1 MSELNL
7 TELAAQLHRLQH
19 TSKGMLP
26 NKRHAERFLNETLE
40 IIFPNIVGDAP
51 PCTADDIRCKI
62 ESAEV
67 EIELALRPIKKWQ
80 SHANGH
86 SAQNGHEKN
95 SKAHRADVIH
105 HFFHHRLSPLIEM
118 LWLDAQAMY
127 EGDPAAQSV
136 DEVIGT
142 YPGLLAVS
150 IHRIAHEFYQLGLPI
165 FPRMLS
171 EIGHART
178 GIDIHP
184 GATIGKSFCIDHGTG
199 IVIGETATLGDHVK
213 LYQGVSLGALSVDKS
228 LASSK
233 RHPTIEDHVV
243 IYANATILG
252 GETVIGHH
260 SVIGGNVFITKSVA
274 PHSVVYHKA
283 QVSLRNKLDPQ
294 DPVNVDQQEPVLDFV
309 I

>member
-1 MSELNL
+1 MSDLDLNK
-7 TELAAQLHRLQH
+7 LADQLQRLQH
-19 TSKGMLP
+19 TSRGKLP

-40 IIFPNIVGDAP
+40 LIFPNIIGDAP

-67 EIELALRPIKKWQ
+67 EMELALRPMQ
-80 SHANGH
+80 AR
-86 SAQNGHEKN
+86 ER
-95 SKAHRADVIH
+95 AHDKDAIH
-105 HFFHHRLSPLIEM
+105 HFFHHQLSSLIEK

-142 YPGLLAVS
+142 YPGLLAVA
-150 IHRIAHEFYQLGLPI
+150 IYRIAHEFYLLNMPV
-165 FPRMLS
+165 FPRLLT
-171 EIGHART
+171 EIAHQRT

-184 GATIGKSFCIDHGTG
+184 GATIGQSFCIDHGTG
-199 IVIGETATLGDHVK
+199 IVIGETASLGNRVK
-213 LYQGVSLGALSVDKS
+213 LYQGVTLGALSVDKS

-243 IYANATILG
+243 VYANATILG

-260 SVIGGNVFITKSVA
+260 SVIGGNVFITDSVA

-283 QVSLRNKLDPQ
+283 QVSLRSKLDPNK
-294 DPVNVDQQEPVLDFV
+294 PVHLEQEEQINFV

>member
-1 MSELNL
+1 MSDLNL
-7 TELAAQLHRLQH
+7 TELAAQLQRLQH
-19 TSKGMLP
+19 TSKGKLP

-40 IIFPNIVGDAP
+40 LIFPNIVGDAP

-67 EIELALRPIKKWQ
+67 EIELALRPVKQPKTRNL
-80 SHANGH
+80 NGH
-86 SAQNGHEKN
+86 TGKTSRDDA
-95 SKAHRADVIH
+95 IH
-105 HFFHHRLSPLIEM
+105 HFFHHRLSWLIES

-127 EGDPAAQSV
+127 EGDPAAQTV

-150 IHRIAHEFYQLGLPI
+150 IHRIAHEFYQLEIPI

-171 EIGHART
+171 EIAHART

-184 GATIGKSFCIDHGTG
+184 GAVIGKSFCIDHGTG
-199 IVIGETATLGDHVK
+199 IVIGETAKLGDHVK
-213 LYQGVSLGALSVDKS
+213 LYQGVSLAALSVDKS
-228 LASSK
+228 LAASK

-260 SVIGGNVFITKSVA
+260 SVVGGNVFITKSVA
-274 PHSVVYHKA
+274 PYSVVYHKA
-283 QVSLRNKLDPQ
+283 QVSLRNKLDEQ
-294 DPVNVDQQEPVLDFV
+294 GAMNVDQQEPALDFV

>member
-1 MSELNL
+1 LERDTRNHLP
-7 TELAAQLHRLQH
+7 QHR
-19 TSKGMLP
+19 G
-26 NKRHAERFLNETLE
+26 RC
-40 IIFPNIVGDAP
+40 P

-67 EIELALRPIKKWQ
+67 EIELALRPIKQK
-80 SHANGH
+80 HILANGH
-86 SAQNGHEKN
+86 SGSHVGPHIGHHEKN
-95 SKAHRADVIH
+95 GRAYRADVIH
-105 HFFHHRLSPLIEM
+105 HFFHHRLSPLIEL

-171 EIGHART
+171 EIAHART

-199 IVIGETATLGDHVK
+199 IVIGETAMLGDHVK

-274 PHSVVYHKA
+274 SHSVVYHKSA
-283 QVSLRNKLDPQ
+283 S
-294 DPVNVDQQEPVLDFV
+294 FV
-309 I
+309 TQ